1 MFRCD
6 RRCDGCDGKFGNFV
20 GTKHTLGLVHNCSR
34 VQSPGQCAKVRF
46 CRALAW
52 REDATASSN
61 QTKRSATGRG
71 DGSPVSWRERTGTVA
86 RQVYPSAV
94 DASPAAAARCDCE
107 VTCRRVALRLR
118 LRRPGIHHHRA
129 SAGGGREGA
138 GELGQWRRRRAGG
151 WRHQH
156 TSFRLHACGRSVD
169 QQGSAGEPPLFTSER
184 GWERGTGR
192 RGVAQLTLSPTAKA
206 EAVAHCLMPPNRPF
220 QLIPGN

>member
-1 MFRCD
+1 M
-6 RRCDGCDGKFGNFV
+6 
-20 GTKHTLGLVHNCSR
+20 
-34 VQSPGQCAKVRF
+34 
-46 CRALAW
+46 
-52 REDATASSN
+52 
-61 QTKRSATGRG
+61 
-71 DGSPVSWRERTGTVA
+71 
-86 RQVYPSAV
+86 YPSV
-94 DASPAAAARCDCE
+94 DASPSPLPLPLPPCDCE
-107 VTCRRVALRLR
+107 VTCRRVALR

-192 RGVAQLTLSPTAKA
+192 RGGGPTHTATHGQSRGSSTLFDAPKSTVPTHPRQLTDGIKA
-206 EAVAHCLMPPNRPF
+206 LEADV
-220 QLIPGN
+220 I